1 MDVSTA
7 LLTDHYEL
15 TMVDAARSS
24 GRGHRGAVFE
34 VFARNLPS
42 GRRYGVVAGT
52 GRLLEAIAEFRFGP
66 DELSFLKANQVVSS
80 DTLDWLESYR
90 FRGTISGYAE
100 GDLYFPGSPI
110 LSIEGEFQ
118 EAVLLETLIL
128 SILNYDSAVA
138 SAASRMV
145 QAADSRPLIE
155 MGARRAS
162 ERSAVGAARAAYIA
176 GFEATSNLEAGRS
189 FGIPTRGTAAHSFTL
204 VHDSEEEAFRAQVD
218 AMGVVTTLLIDT
230 YDIEAAASTA
240 ITVAGT

>member
-34 VFARNLPS
+34 VFALNLPS

-110 LSIEGEFQ
+110 LSIEG
-118 EAVLLETLIL
+118 
-128 SILNYDSAVA
+128 
-138 SAASRMV
+138 
-145 QAADSRPLIE
+145 
-155 MGARRAS
+155 
-162 ERSAVGAARAAYIA
+162 
-176 GFEATSNLEAGRS
+176 
-189 FGIPTRGTAAHSFTL
+189 
-204 VHDSEEEAFRAQVD
+204 
-218 AMGVVTTLLIDT
+218 
-230 YDIEAAASTA
+230 
-240 ITVAGT
+240 